1 MVLSLLHRHCTNSA
15 CPHAFPQNH
24 FHSSAVWGYL
34 SGMASLVYLAM
45 RSNPKLI
52 DELTLAG
59 HRVREALAVAEVLY
73 LCENEPVDAIVIGA
87 DTEDPDV
94 VVAQMRRITLRLKP
108 GATTKDVIWELSLLF
123 PKDES
128 LVQ

>member
-1 MVLSLLHRHCTNSA
+1 MGDPISAFYEQCTRQT
-15 CPHAFPQNH
+15 FPQNH
-24 FHSSAVWGYL
+24 FHPSAVWGYL
-34 SGMASLVYLAM
+34 SGMASLVYLGT
-45 RSNPKLI
+45 RSNPKLT

-59 HRVREALAVAEVLY
+59 HRVREALTVAEVLY
-73 LCENEPVDAIVIGA
+73 LCENEPVDAIVISA

-94 VVAQMRRITLRLKP
+94 VEAQMRRITLRLKP

-123 PKDES
+123 PKGES

>member
-1 MVLSLLHRHCTNSA
+1 
-15 CPHAFPQNH
+15 
-24 FHSSAVWGYL
+24 
-34 SGMASLVYLAM
+34 MASLVYLAT

-59 HRVREALAVAEVLY
+59 HRMREALTVAEVLY
-73 LCENEPVDAIVIGA
+73 LCENEPVDAIVISA

-94 VVAQMRRITLRLKP
+94 VEAQMRRITLRLKP
-108 GATTKDVIWELSLLF
+108 DATTKDVVWELSLLF
-123 PKDES
+123 PKGEP